1 MLVFMGVLFLN
12 DHDNFY
18 SCLLE
23 IEKNKSVAVPNKKT
37 KYEKVS
43 FMSSYVLV

>member
-23 IEKNKSVAVPNKKT
+23 IEKKSVAVPNKKT